1 MEVTHSEAD
10 SKNNREVTIITDFL
24 AYLAVSADWTV
35 QNAPK
40 GVYMNTTSMENVT
53 AYLTYNKQ
61 TGGCYLPAEK
71 EFTKKMRSVFDSS
84 KYVFYS
90 NYYKNIRRWFG
101 HSGKKTTKAKVVFGI
116 QPTIYVKR
124 PSLNNTFY
132 SLRNFKINTKQGDTD
147 YVKLLNG
154 DVVRIMAF
162 GNATASIP
170 GNPVGSTYGY
180 FAENENYGKRL
191 SYSNVKLLL
200 NNMLVWNTIKTTG
213 LSASAESAG
222 VAGGLMKFSFWNVK

>member
-1 MEVTHSEAD
+1 MEVTHSQPD
-10 SKNNREVTIITDFL
+10 SEGNREVTIITDFL

-40 GVYMNTTSMENVT
+40 GIYMNTTSMTNVT
-53 AYLTYNKQ
+53 TTLTYNKHTQ
-61 TGGCYLPAEK
+61 GCYLQTGK

-84 KYVFYS
+84 KYVYYS
-90 NYYKNIRRWFG
+90 NYYNNTRRWFG
-101 HSGKKTTKAKVVFGI
+101 HSGKKTTKANVVFGI
-116 QPTIYVKR
+116 QPTISVKR

-132 SLRNFKINTKQGDTD
+132 TLQNFKISTKQGDTD

-154 DVVRIMAF
+154 DVVRIMNF

-170 GNPVGSTYGY
+170 GNPHGGTNGY
-180 FAENENYGKRL
+180 FAKDENYGKRL
-191 SYSNVKLLL
+191 SYSNVKTLL